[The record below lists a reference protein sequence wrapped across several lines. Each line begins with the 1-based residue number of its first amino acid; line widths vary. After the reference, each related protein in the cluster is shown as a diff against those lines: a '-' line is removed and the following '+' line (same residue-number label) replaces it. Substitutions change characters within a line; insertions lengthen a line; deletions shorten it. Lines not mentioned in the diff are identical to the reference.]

1 MERFGNPRGMKL
13 QDLLLSLRPHH
24 WIKNSFIFLPI
35 LFAREFL
42 VPSILINGLVAVGAF
57 CLASSGIYL
66 INDVLDRTADLEH
79 PHKRLR
85 PIAAGRVE
93 PPSALAL
100 GAGFLTAGLWVGF
113 MAHVW
118 VGVVLMSYVFLQTAY
133 SFFLKKLVIIDVLA
147 VATGFLQRVIAGVVV
162 SGVAPSAWILL
173 TTFLLALFIGFSKR
187 RAELAVLGGAAGAR
201 RAVLT
206 RYTAAFLD
214 QVLAMLA
221 GTVILCYS
229 LYTVSDSTIRHLG
242 SPVLLITVPFVVYG
256 VLRYLYL
263 MSGQASA
270 QMDSPTD
277 LLLTD
282 RPLWWCVVLWGLLCF
297 AIIYGGDLLKE
308 I

>member
-1 MERFGNPRGMKL
+1 MKL
-13 QDLLLSLRPHH
+13 QDLVFSLRPHH
-24 WIKNSFIFLPI
+24 WIKNGFIFLPI
-35 LFAREFL
+35 LFAQQFL
-42 VPSILINGLVAVGAF
+42 DPAIVMEALIAVGAF
-57 CLASSGIYL
+57 CLASSGIYF
-66 INDVLDRTADLEH
+66 INDILDRAADLEH

-93 PPSALAL
+93 PGWALAV
-100 GAGFLTAGLWVGF
+100 GAGLLTAGLWVGF
-113 MAHVW
+113 MADVW

-147 VATGFLQRVIAGVVV
+147 IATGFLQRIVAGVVV
-162 SGVAPSAWILL
+162 SGSAPSSWILL
-173 TTFLLALFIGFSKR
+173 TTFLLALFIGFGKR
-187 RAELAVLGGAAGAR
+187 RAELAVLGGATGAR

-206 RYTAAFLD
+206 HYTAAFLD

-242 SPVLLITVPFVVYG
+242 SPVLLVTVPFVVYG

-263 MSGQASA
+263 INGQAGA
-270 QMDSPTD
+270 RLDSPTD

-282 RPLWWCVVLWGLLCF
+282 KPLWWCVALWGLVCF
-297 AIIYGGDLLKE
+297 ALVYGSDLLKE